1 MEFYK
6 SLVPQIDVI
15 VTIGRTINLEKTAR
29 YGKLSSEYF
38 ENSAICLI
46 HPNDLKKLGVK
57 EGNLKITTES
67 GSVIVRA
74 VSSEHETSEGIIV
87 IANGPWA
94 NKLLS
99 EENFQRNQLWFK
111 AIAETT
117 KEKVSTLEMILKE
130 LAGEGN

>member
-46 HPNDLKKLGVK
+46 HPNDLKKLGMK
-57 EGNLKITTES
+57 EGNLKITTEI

-74 VSSEHETSEGIIV
+74 VSSENETSEGIIV

-94 NKLLS
+94 NRLLG